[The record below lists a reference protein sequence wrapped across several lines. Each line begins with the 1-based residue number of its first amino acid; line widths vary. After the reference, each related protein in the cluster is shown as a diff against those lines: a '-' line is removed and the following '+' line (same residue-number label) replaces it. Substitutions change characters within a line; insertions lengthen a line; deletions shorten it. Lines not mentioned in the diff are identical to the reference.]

1 MDLEQFL
8 YKDHIEEELEF
19 SKVYR
24 YLDRYINEKTFAIAD
39 IQGVKSV
46 KRNRTIWVF
55 WMQGMENAP
64 ALVRKCYDSVCR
76 NIPQGYDVILLT
88 DKNLREYVSLPK
100 FVWDKYEQG
109 CITTT
114 HLSDIIRVELLCTYG
129 GCWVDAT
136 VFCSGPV
143 PEYMVSGEMFLF
155 QDSITEK
162 LVIRMSSWWLCAE
175 RTNRLMHAVRNMLY
189 DFWGQETDIH
199 NYYLLH
205 IMISRLLDGDAECKR
220 IFNEMPYLNNSA
232 PHILYGRLGREFNAR
247 DWEILRN
254 NTPVHKLSYKQR
266 FLRGDIDS
274 YYQAFLEGRLTEK

>member
-8 YKDHIEEELEF
+8 YKDQIEKELEF

-24 YLDRYINEKTFAIAD
+24 YLDKYINEKTFAIAD
-39 IQGVKSV
+39 IQNVNSV
-46 KRNRTIWVF
+46 KQNKTIWIF

-64 ALVRKCYDSVCR
+64 ALVRKCYESVCK
-76 NIPQGYDVILLT
+76 NVPQGYDIILLT
-88 DKNLREYVSLPK
+88 DKNLREYVSLPR
-100 FVWDKYEQG
+100 FIWDKYEQG
-109 CITTT
+109 YITTT

-162 LVIRMSSWWLCAE
+162 LVIKMSSWWLCAE
-175 RTNRLMHAVRNMLY
+175 KTNRLMHAVRNMLY
-189 DFWGQETDIH
+189 DFWEQETDIH
-199 NYYLLH
+199 NYFVLH
-205 IMISRLLDGDAECKR
+205 IMISRLIDADAECKR
-220 IFNEMPYLNNSA
+220 IFNEIPYFNNST
-232 PHILYGRLGREFNAR
+232 PHILWRRLGREFKER
-247 DWEILRN
+247 DWEILRG
-254 NTPVHKLSYKQR
+254 NTPVHKLSYKKR

-274 YYQAFLEGRLTEK
+274 FYQALMEGKLG